1 MQQSETEEQA
11 APLNL
16 EPYDRHAPAIL
27 AYLCQHISNAQ
38 DARDLLAEVFLAALN
53 RPGFSKLAPEHQ
65 YAWLRRVAHNKMID
79 RLRRMSRLTLVSL
92 DEALEYAS
100 GELTPEQLSIRRESY
115 AALHKA
121 VARLAPDQQM
131 LLQLRYGEGL
141 RLVEIATRLHK
152 SDGTL
157 RNVLK
162 RTLRRLRTLYSQLID
177 EKERANDASL

>member
-1 MQQSETEEQA
+1 MQQSETDEQT
-11 APLNL
+11 APFNL

-27 AYLCQHISNAQ
+27 AYLGQHISNAS
-38 DARDLLAEVFLAALN
+38 DARDLLAEVFLAALS
-53 RPGFSKLAPEHQ
+53 RPGFSQLAPEHQ

-92 DEALEYAS
+92 DEALECDS
-100 GELTPEQLSIRRESY
+100 GELTPEQQSMRRESY

-121 VARLAPDQQM
+121 IARLAPEQQM

-141 RLVEIATRLHK
+141 RLVEIAARLHK

-157 RNVLK
+157 RNILK
-162 RTLRRLRTLYSQLID
+162 RTLQRLRAFYNQLID
-177 EKERANDASL
+177 EKEN